1 MKKRLALTAL
11 SAVALGVLATPS
23 WAFQSVGITTVT
35 AAVTTGGQRVAQF
48 SLAIRNTSNPFGAN
62 VPTIAWSNVTPPTTQ
77 WKIADQLLVI
87 NSTVTDAAGGIK
99 IYTDNTFAG
108 AFPRFIDPT
117 PGNRINVDSVASGL
131 LIGVATTSVPGLP
144 LAWSI
149 KTSTRI
155 VEGGDVNTG
164 IGAADPVNGSTA
176 AVNNNRFQWLFY
188 TDAYNWQFGIDR
200 DGNGSV
206 TVSNPQ
212 VDDLPLALDAPY
224 VTMINQIGTH
234 FGQAPNEFGAHPDG
248 ANSFVYMQANF
259 TTAQVQTL
267 YGTSAMRVEAYIQ

>member
-11 SAVALGVLATPS
+11 LAVALGVVATPS
-23 WAFQSVGITTVT
+23 WAFTSVGITTVT

-48 SLAIRNTSNPFGAN
+48 SLAIRNTNNPFGAN
-62 VPTIAWSNVTPPTTQ
+62 VPAVGWSGVTPPTTQ
-77 WKIADQLLVI
+77 WKMSDQLLVI

-99 IYTDNTFAG
+99 IYTDNQAAG
-108 AFPRFIDPT
+108 SFPRFIDPT
-117 PGNRINVDSVASGL
+117 PANRINIDSVASGL
-131 LIGVATTSVPGLP
+131 LIAVATTSVPGLP
-144 LAWSI
+144 MAWTI

-155 VEGGDVNTG
+155 VEGGTDLTG
-164 IGAADPVNGSTA
+164 VGAADPNTGSGA
-176 AVNNNRFQWLFY
+176 AVYNNRFQWLFY

-224 VTMINQIGTH
+224 VTMVNQVGTH
-234 FGQAPNEFGAHPDG
+234 FGQAANEFGAHPDG
-248 ANSFVYMQANF
+248 ANSYVYMEANF